1 MSLFFFRLLFLKKVE
16 ESRVSNMI
24 TNNRFESQ
32 PSFEA
37 SKFLSSFFPT
47 GSPVPTLERNIFNF
61 SLPFSTLFFPC
72 CKRIREEK
80 KERDREKTDSVSN
93 QIPHGWY
100 GGKKRTFGQFTNRV
114 FFSDPCVGWVSPI
127 TMSKSRYH
135 TYPSHFFC
143 FVFER

>member
-1 MSLFFFRLLFLKKVE
+1 
-16 ESRVSNMI
+16 MI

-47 GSPVPTLERNIFNF
+47 GSPVPTLERNRFNF

-100 GGKKRTFGQFTNRV
+100 GGKKTYVRV
-114 FFSDPCVGWVSPI
+114 VSPI

-135 TYPSHFFC
+135 IHTPHIFC